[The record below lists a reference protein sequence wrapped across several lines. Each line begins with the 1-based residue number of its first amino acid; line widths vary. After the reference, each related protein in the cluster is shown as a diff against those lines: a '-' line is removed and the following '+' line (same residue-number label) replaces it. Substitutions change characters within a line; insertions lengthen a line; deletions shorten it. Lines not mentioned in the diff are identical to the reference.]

1 MINLVLFGSLTL
13 FCGLLTFYVVKL
25 QIRVKRLE
33 DDNKNVALA
42 LNQLLKL
49 VEASLNKTAKLMTTN
64 LDPNNYSS
72 EEDFMEAV
80 MKEMEEQQD
89 NEIKAMENMYS
100 SDKKKILQ

>member
-49 VEASLNKTAKLMTTN
+49 VEASLNKTAKLMTTH
-64 LDPNNYSS
+64 LDPSNYSS

>member
-1 MINLVLFGSLTL
+1 MTNLVLFGSLTL

-89 NEIKAMENMYS
+89 NEIDAMESMYS

>member
-13 FCGLLTFYVVKL
+13 FFGLLTFYVVKL
-25 QIRVKRLE
+25 QIRVKRIE
-33 DDNKNVALA
+33 DDNKHVALA

-89 NEIKAMENMYS
+89 SEIEAMENMYS